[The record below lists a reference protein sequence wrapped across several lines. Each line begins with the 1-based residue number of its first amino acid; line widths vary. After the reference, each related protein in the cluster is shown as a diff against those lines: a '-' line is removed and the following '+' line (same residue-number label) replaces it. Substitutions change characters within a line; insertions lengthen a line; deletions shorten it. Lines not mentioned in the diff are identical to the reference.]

1 MDNVILSKHAKEQME
16 ARGISEEQVW
26 GVVQDSE
33 QTIEHDD
40 EKIILQSRVTLDDGK
55 NYLIRVFINVIKDP
69 NLIITVYK
77 TGKIKKYWKNE
88 S

>member
-16 ARGISEEQVW
+16 TRGISEVQVW
-26 GVVQDSE
+26 EVVQNPE
-33 QTIEHDD
+33 QSIKHDD
-40 EKIILQSRVTLDDGK
+40 EKIILQSRVTLDEGK
-55 NYLIRVFINVIKDP
+55 NYLIRVFINVMKEP

-77 TGKIKKYWKNE
+77 TSKIKKYWKNE

>member
-26 GVVQDSE
+26 EVVQNPE
-33 QTIEHDD
+33 QIIEHDD
-40 EKIILQSRVTLDDGK
+40 EKIILQYRVTLDDGK

-77 TGKIKKYWKNE
+77 TG
-88 S
+88 

>member
-1 MDNVILSKHAKEQME
+1 MDNVILSRHAKEQME
-16 ARGISEEQVW
+16 VRGISEEQVW
-26 GVVQDSE
+26 EVVQNPE
-33 QTIEHDD
+33 QIIKHDD

-55 NYLIRVFINVIKDP
+55 NYLIRVFINVIKEP

-77 TGKIKKYWKNE
+77 TGKIKKYWRNE

>member
-26 GVVQDSE
+26 EVVQNPE
-33 QTIEHDD
+33 QIIEHDD